1 LEYNRAVKELP
12 LLSVILAAV
21 VITKSHSSSQQ
32 ALQEA
37 SFICSL
43 DSLMGRIN
51 RYKPE
56 NGGRGWEQIDD
67 GYNIT
72 NLIMR

>member
-1 LEYNRAVKELP
+1 MLFKELS
-12 LLSVILAAV
+12 LLYVILVSVIA
-21 VITKSHSSSQQ
+21 TKSHSSSQR

-37 SFICSL
+37 SFICSP
-43 DSLMGRIN
+43 DSLMDRIN

-56 NGGRGWEQIDD
+56 NGGGSVGEQIDD

>member
-1 LEYNRAVKELP
+1 M
-12 LLSVILAAV
+12 
-21 VITKSHSSSQQ
+21 SHSSSQR

-37 SFICSL
+37 SFIFSL
-43 DSLMGRIN
+43 YSLMGRIN

-56 NGGRGWEQIDD
+56 NGRRGGEQIDD

>member
-1 LEYNRAVKELP
+1 MY
-12 LLSVILAAV
+12 VILASV
-21 VITKSHSSSQQ
+21 IITKSHSLSQR

-37 SFICSL
+37 SFIWPL

-56 NGGRGWEQIDD
+56 NGFEGGEQIDD